1 MCTSGANNMGTCIVS
16 ERIIILVN
24 LLLKCMQIWQ
34 GDSGGSMN
42 YKQMD
47 GRWKQIGII
56 SFGSTEG
63 CQKKRVIQ
71 TVTTD

>member
-1 MCTSGANNMGTCIVS
+1 
-16 ERIIILVN
+16 
-24 LLLKCMQIWQ
+24 MQIWQ